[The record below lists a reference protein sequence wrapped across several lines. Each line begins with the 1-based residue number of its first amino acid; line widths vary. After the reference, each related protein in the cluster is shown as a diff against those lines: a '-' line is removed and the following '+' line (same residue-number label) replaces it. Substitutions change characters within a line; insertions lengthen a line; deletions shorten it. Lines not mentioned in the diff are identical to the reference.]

1 MQPLASRP
9 PHWENS
15 TDLPEGLTCRHGQHE
30 DAFNSPR
37 LAPAGKESGLYAR

>member
-1 MQPLASRP
+1 MQPLAARA

-15 TDLPEGLTCRHGQHE
+15 TELSEGLTCRHGRHE

-37 LAPAGKESGLYAR
+37 LALAGKERGLYAR